1 MSNAGRPGAA
11 RARGGAIG
19 AAGTWRRCASISH
32 GAQSARGAMTW
43 RVSGS
48 GYRGLGIKPG
58 KLVGLARV
66 GAVRD
71 QVSSRIL

>member
-1 MSNAGRPGAA
+1 MNNFGRPDAAGAM
-11 RARGGAIG
+11 GG
-19 AAGTWRRCASISH
+19 AAGTIGTWRSCASISH